1 MAQQIRDAQISVK
14 LDVEEAQKQAKALE
28 KKVAQDGR
36 TLNQA
41 EEKEKKVRRGAEQAN
56 ETAKEGQP
64 GVLNKARRFG
74 YRGVSQSPDLVR
86 FQIEGL
92 ATAISVFNDP
102 VANLYRTLAP
112 LAEKGEA
119 YMKGATA
126 AIVEKIPE
134 GPFRK
139 AAETAAETPFLWK
152 ALEEQADATRWQQ
165 RKMAAIDQAMTGT
178 TGIALAGG
186 QSGLP
191 QSPSFL
197 RTVIEGEFK
206 IGEMNE
212 AISQKIRNIQKEWM
226 AKNLGSATLDA
237 MFGSKGVK

>member
-14 LDVEEAQKQAKALE
+14 LDVEEAQKQAKSLE

-56 ETAKEGQP
+56 ETAKEGAP
-64 GVLNKARRFG
+64 GVINKARRFG
-74 YRGVSQSPDLVR
+74 YRGVAQAPDFAR
-86 FQIEGL
+86 FQIEGT
-92 ATAISVFNDP
+92 ATGISIFNDTA
-102 VANLYRTLAP
+102 ANLYRTVAP
-112 LAEKGEA
+112 FAERGEA
-119 YMKGATA
+119 YLKGAVQSVVDKT
-126 AIVEKIPE
+126 PE
-134 GPFRK
+134 ALRGV
-139 AAETAAETPFLWK
+139 AEEASKDPRLWG
-152 ALEEQADATRWQQ
+152 ALEAQAKMTREMQM
-165 RKMAAIDQAMTGT
+165 KTAAIDQALTGT

-226 AKNLGSATLDA
+226 AKNLGSATMDA